1 MISGKLDAIELAAQ
15 KLKEA
20 EKLLNTNC
28 SLVCAI
34 EPELLG
40 NVWFEGIDWLEQIF
54 RQAASRDDIEIA
66 NCCDLTKEQYT
77 LQKIEPLSS
86 ASNGVGFGE
95 NLLNSSNDWMIR
107 YLRKN
112 TERMID
118 LAGRFNDDTGLK
130 ARTLNLAA
138 KEVLLSQ
145 SSDWSAMIHDKV
157 YPDYAKEQFI
167 KAISGFSTVYESLGS
182 NSISTEWLTRLEREH
197 NFFPWTNYKVFSK
210 KK

>member
-1 MISGKLDAIELAAQ
+1 M
-15 KLKEA
+15 
-20 EKLLNTNC
+20 
-28 SLVCAI
+28 
-34 EPELLG
+34 
-40 NVWFEGIDWLEQIF
+40 
-54 RQAASRDDIEIA
+54 
-66 NCCDLTKEQYT
+66 
-77 LQKIEPLSS
+77 QKIEPLSS

-95 NLLNSSNDWMIR
+95 NLLDSNNDWMIR

-118 LAGRFNDDTGLK
+118 LAGRFSDDTGLK

-145 SSDWSAMIHDKV
+145 ASDWPAMIHDKI
-157 YPDYAKEQFI
+157 YPDYAKEQFT
-167 KAISGFSTVYESLGS
+167 KAINGFSTVFESLGS
-182 NSISTEWLTRLEREH
+182 NSISTEWLTNLEKEH